1 MAPTSTTRFIA
12 TEDPV
17 NCVMAVNGTDFENFV
32 SESKFSYS
40 SDSCENDNTENI
52 SNAQGMQRVKPE

>member
-1 MAPTSTTRFIA
+1 
-12 TEDPV
+12 
-17 NCVMAVNGTDFENFV
+17 MAVNGTDFENFV

-40 SDSCENDNTENI
+40 SDLCENDNTENI

>member
-1 MAPTSTTRFIA
+1 MARISTTRFIA

-17 NCVMAVNGTDFENFV
+17 NCVMAVNDTDFQNFV

-52 SNAQGMQRVKPE
+52 SNAQVIQRVKLE